1 MPTHFIA
8 GFVLATIL
16 AAIVFGCITRADH
29 KKYEDMRECL
39 NKRIDRLVDDV
50 DYFRNKWS
58 EGYID
63 TVSSKTKIELY
74 EAIIDKLLGKQAET
88 TDSVFIFEGKI
99 YRPVNFR
106 LSRGQGEVDTL
117 DVEFVKGE

>member
-1 MPTHFIA
+1 MFGFIA
-8 GFVLATIL
+8 
-16 AAIVFGCITRADH
+16 RADD
-29 KKYEDMRECL
+29 KKYENMYECL
-39 NKRIDRLVDDV
+39 NKRIDGLMNDV
-50 DYFRNKWS
+50 DYFRDKWS
-58 EGYID
+58 EGHID